1 LADHP
6 DMGRALLAEMEKE
19 KLRNETCIDELFQKA
34 AKLRQTWAEWK
45 PAAENAAEKSP
56 HH

>member
-19 KLRNETCIDELFQKA
+19 KLHNETAIEQLFQKA
-34 AKLRQTWAEWK
+34 AKMRQSWAEWK
-45 PAAENAAEKSP
+45 PAAEIATDISP
-56 HH
+56 VQ